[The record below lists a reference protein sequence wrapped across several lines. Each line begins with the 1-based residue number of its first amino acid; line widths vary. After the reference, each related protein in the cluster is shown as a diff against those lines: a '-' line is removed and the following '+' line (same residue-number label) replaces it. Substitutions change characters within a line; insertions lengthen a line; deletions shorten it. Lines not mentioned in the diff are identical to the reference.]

1 MTKIKSVI
9 GAVLAT
15 ASALAIGVATLVN
28 GADMANTRADNTY
41 HLVLNDSNSPA
52 ISAGSGTMIDNK
64 GIAWEYS
71 NVSDY
76 NDGHITLNNN
86 GYFGI
91 SSSTNYGITAITSV
105 VADFTSNDNEL
116 WLLTSYNGV
125 DWHEQCM
132 LETGESTTLAN
143 GWRYVRFYNWSDYN
157 TGIDIDSVNIGYDC
171 SGETSS
177 EDVDGA
183 HIENVGTV
191 SSNLTYEE
199 ETTNVSPLG
208 NSTRAVRFIKSGSS
222 NTASNAII
230 YFGKEYKL
238 KDIKDKKVEFDM
250 YTTNINYGKTVELA
264 YQNSM
269 TGKVDSSVHTS
280 YKTFNLGDNW
290 YHIEVHINALASMF
304 CNTAQGDTPAV
315 GTKSFN
321 GVRLNIGNAIID
333 NLRIG
338 SVPSS
343 NTTEVGIFNKDF
355 LKKGNTCNVTDTK
368 NYWLKISWT
377 GVFHSCQMIFSDNS
391 IAEQVTGLE
400 YPFYIHPK
408 AVGTTNIT
416 VKLCVGYDR
425 RYVFQAITLEVK

>member
-15 ASALAIGVATLVN
+15 ASALAISVATLVN

-41 HLVLNDSNSPA
+41 HLVLNDSNSPT

-64 GIAWEYS
+64 GIVWEYS
-71 NVSDY
+71 NVSEY
-76 NDGHITLNNN
+76 NNGHITLNNN

-116 WLLTSYNGV
+116 WLLTSYDGI

-132 LETGESTTLAN
+132 LETGESTALAN
-143 GWRYVRFYNWSDYN
+143 SWRYVRFYNWSDYN

-183 HIENVGTV
+183 HIENIITTKGT
-191 SSNLTYEE
+191 TAYEE
-199 ETTNVSPLG
+199 TENVSPLG
-208 NSTRAVRFIKSGSS
+208 NSTRAVRFEKISGA
-222 NTASNAII
+222 TYAII
-230 YFGKEYKL
+230 GFGREYRL
-238 KDIKDKKVEFDM
+238 KDIKDKKVEFDL
-250 YTTNINYGKTVELA
+250 YATVDYGKTAQLT
-264 YQNSM
+264 YNTSSM
-269 TGKVDSSVHTS
+269 GSEIQSKEHTS
-280 YKTFNLGDNW
+280 YKVFNLGDHW
-290 YHIEVHINALASMF
+290 YHIEIHVNALSSMF
-304 CNTAQGDTPAV
+304 CSQSQGDIPATDKPV
-315 GTKSFN
+315 N
-321 GVRLNIGNAIID
+321 GIKINIGNGVVD

-343 NTTEVGIFNKDF
+343 NVTEVGIFNYKFKSNGSICKTNDWS
-355 LKKGNTCNVTDTK
+355 K

-377 GVFHSCQMIFSDNS
+377 GKLHSCQMIIADTS

-400 YPFYIHPK
+400 YPFYITPK
-408 AVGTTNIT
+408 AVGSTTIT
-416 VKLCVGYDR
+416 MKLCVGYDR
-425 RYVFQAITLEVK
+425 RYVFAVFTFEITE